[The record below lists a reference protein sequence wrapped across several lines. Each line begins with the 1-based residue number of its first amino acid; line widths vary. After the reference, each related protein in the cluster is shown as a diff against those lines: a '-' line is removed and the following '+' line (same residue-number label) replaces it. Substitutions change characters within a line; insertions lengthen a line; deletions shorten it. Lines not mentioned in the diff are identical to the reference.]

1 MDLDGIRARLPSM
14 TREIFGDA
22 VTVLPMAEG
31 KMSAAV
37 ADLTREIQA
46 GVKGRFDFSPDIE
59 QMGGGRERPEAAHV
73 ISSHTSVSFA
83 VADLVSLPRQG
94 DHILRVDPHTA
105 TTERYRVDRAYQP
118 VTGVLLCFLS
128 RLS

>member
-1 MDLDGIRARLPSM
+1 MDLDGIRSRLPSM
-14 TREIFGDA
+14 TREVFGDA
-22 VTVLPMAEG
+22 TTVIPMAEG

-37 ADLTREIQA
+37 ADLTREVQV
-46 GVKGRFDFSPDIE
+46 GVKGRFDFAPDIE

-73 ISSHTSVSFA
+73 MSSHVSVSFA
-83 VADLVSLPRQG
+83 VDELVFLPRQG
-94 DHILRVDPHTA
+94 DHIVRVDPQTG